1 MFPQKFYISKEQ
13 NDLVHTALVTG
24 QLQDPLDLVNRSD
37 PWVSVKENPLK
48 EKEQEKK
55 VLIFADKFFSNRS
68 HYNKNEFYEKLKIA
82 RRAGFKILIPSRNE
96 GLIEWKG
103 DRIADNFS
111 SEISDFNLEKT
122 NTLALEQYQLPNKK
136 TCVLDYFSINE
147 WVCPYAEGQDLIL
160 MSDFLECPEL
170 LIRLLQETQAS
181 HYCIVVSSQKEIE
194 FFFRFL
200 EKNEFQIPTNK
211 FKFFLELTPN
221 ELFCFSENHL
231 ETYRVMVSKIIGVR
245 VKMVGEVPT
254 EDLLKKINSPH
265 SNMENIAIFLRA
277 APQLERLDLRFC
289 ENIEG
294 VFSDFKKNELG
305 HLKQIY
311 LNNFSATTRDIAA
324 LLCAAPDLEILTL
337 SNCKNMIDVFSGLSG
352 NALDHLKEI
361 NLCGSAVRTQDI
373 AILLRAAPGLE
384 KLDLRVCKNIE
395 GVFSGLEK
403 NVLERLKEV
412 ELANSIVTA
421 RDIVALLKV
430 APELETLSLVSCEN
444 VAGAFAGLKE
454 NELGHLKEIDLSH
467 STVTALDMVALL
479 KVAPELETLSLVSC
493 ENVAGA
499 FAGFKENE
507 LGHLKEIDLSPSTVT
522 ARDIVALLAA
532 APGLETLDFGF
543 CEEAKLAGA
552 FSDLKEKALE
562 QLKEFKLENS
572 DVTGQD
578 IAALLRAAPG
588 LETFDLRFCKNIE
601 GVFASLRG
609 NELSQLKEISLDSS
623 GVTAQD
629 IAALLR
635 AAPGLETLA
644 ILSSRNKMM
653 GIFAGLKENSLSQLK
668 EITLYGS
675 SVTIADIEAI
685 LKAAPNLSVGCKK
698 QLEKFKKERMQERE
712 SQIDRSQISRGNQRF
727 SNFNTD
733 FPEKTY
739 SCVEYFPGMPPSLY
753 RLKAV
758 RPDLRGLQLN
768 DVTGEGFKEYAINP
782 DFKHQKEFG
791 THYQTLEGYKQVS
804 QGEGNEIIL
813 PSLNAN
819 EVLTRLTVH
828 DAAGQLITLP
838 KEAIQHSDAVGFY
851 KVILPTAG
859 RFQIQFEVAEPLLM
873 PVLPQNLQKKVNRYQ
888 GFKQEALKQKTFNNL
903 SEF

>member
-181 HYCIVVSSQKEIE
+181 YYCIVVSSQKEIE

-337 SNCKNMIDVFSGLSG
+337 SNCKNMIDVFSGLSR

-361 NLCGSAVRTQDI
+361 NLCGSGVRTQDI

-384 KLDLRVCKNIE
+384 KLDLRACKNIE
-395 GVFSGLEK
+395 GVFFGLEK

-412 ELANSIVTA
+412 ELADSIVTA
-421 RDIVALLKV
+421 RDIVVLLKV
-430 APELETLSLVSCEN
+430 APELETLSLISCEN

-467 STVTALDMVALL
+467 STVTARDIVALLRAAPGLEKLDLRACKNIEGVFSGLEKKALEQLKEFKLENSDVTGQDIAALL
-479 KVAPELETLSLVSC
+479 KVAPELETLSLFSC

-499 FAGFKENE
+499 FAGLKENE
-507 LGHLKEIDLSPSTVT
+507 LCHLKEIDLSHSTVT
-522 ARDIVALLAA
+522 ARDIVALLRA
-532 APGLETLDFGF
+532 APGLERLILLD
-543 CEEAKLAGA
+543 CEKTAGI

-578 IAALLRAAPG
+578 IAALLKVAPE
-588 LETFDLRFCKNIE
+588 LETLSLFSCENVA
-601 GVFASLRG
+601 GAFAGLKE
-609 NELSQLKEISLDSS
+609 NELCHLKEIDLSHST
-623 GVTAQD
+623 VTARD
-629 IAALLR
+629 IVALLR
-635 AAPGLETLA
+635 AAPGLERL
-644 ILSSRNKMM
+644 ILLDCEKTA
-653 GIFAGLKENSLSQLK
+653 GIFSGLKENELGHLK
-668 EITLYGS
+668 E
-675 SVTIADIEAI
+675 
-685 LKAAPNLSVGCKK
+685 
-698 QLEKFKKERMQERE
+698 
-712 SQIDRSQISRGNQRF
+712 RSEEHTS
-727 SNFNTD
+727 
-733 FPEKTY
+733 E
-739 SCVEYFPGMPPSLY
+739 
-753 RLKAV
+753 
-758 RPDLRGLQLN
+758 LQ
-768 DVTGEGFKEYAINP
+768 
-782 DFKHQKEFG
+782 
-791 THYQTLEGYKQVS
+791 S
-804 QGEGNEIIL
+804 
-813 PSLNAN
+813 
-819 EVLTRLTVH
+819 
-828 DAAGQLITLP
+828 
-838 KEAIQHSDAVGFY
+838 
-851 KVILPTAG
+851 
-859 RFQIQFEVAEPLLM
+859 
-873 PVLPQNLQKKVNRYQ
+873 
-888 GFKQEALKQKTFNNL
+888 
-903 SEF
+903 

>member
-421 RDIVALLKV
+421 RDIVALL
-430 APELETLSLVSCEN
+430 
-444 VAGAFAGLKE
+444 
-454 NELGHLKEIDLSH
+454 
-467 STVTALDMVALL
+467 
-479 KVAPELETLSLVSC
+479 
-493 ENVAGA
+493 
-499 FAGFKENE
+499 
-507 LGHLKEIDLSPSTVT
+507 
-522 ARDIVALLAA
+522 AA

-588 LETFDLRFCKNIE
+588 LET
-601 GVFASLRG
+601 
-609 NELSQLKEISLDSS
+609 
-623 GVTAQD
+623 
-629 IAALLR
+629 
-635 AAPGLETLA
+635 LA

-653 GIFAGLKENSLSQLK
+653 GIFAGLEENSLSQLK

-733 FPEKTY
+733 SPKKTF
-739 SCVEYFPGMPPSLY
+739 SCVEYFPGMAPSLY

-804 QGEGNEIIL
+804 QGEGND
-813 PSLNAN
+813 NA
-819 EVLTRLTVH
+819 
-828 DAAGQLITLP
+828 
-838 KEAIQHSDAVGFY
+838 
-851 KVILPTAG
+851 
-859 RFQIQFEVAEPLLM
+859 
-873 PVLPQNLQKKVNRYQ
+873 
-888 GFKQEALKQKTFNNL
+888 
-903 SEF
+903 

>member
-48 EKEQEKK
+48 EEEQEKK

-311 LNNFSATTRDIAA
+311 FNNFSATTRDIAA

-384 KLDLRVCKNIE
+384 KLDLRACKNIE

-412 ELANSIVTA
+412 ELDDSIVTT
-421 RDIVALLKV
+421 RDI
-430 APELETLSLVSCEN
+430 
-444 VAGAFAGLKE
+444 
-454 NELGHLKEIDLSH
+454 
-467 STVTALDMVALL
+467 VALL

-532 APGLETLDFGF
+532 AQGLETLDFGF

-653 GIFAGLKENSLSQLK
+653 GIFAGLEENSLSQLK

-685 LKAAPNLSVGCKK
+685 LEAAPNLSVGCKK

-712 SQIDRSQISRGNQRF
+712 SQIDRSQISRLSF
-727 SNFNTD
+727 LHPF
-733 FPEKTY
+733 F
-739 SCVEYFPGMPPSLY
+739 
-753 RLKAV
+753 
-758 RPDLRGLQLN
+758 
-768 DVTGEGFKEYAINP
+768 FK
-782 DFKHQKEFG
+782 FF
-791 THYQTLEGYKQVS
+791 
-804 QGEGNEIIL
+804 
-813 PSLNAN
+813 
-819 EVLTRLTVH
+819 
-828 DAAGQLITLP
+828 
-838 KEAIQHSDAVGFY
+838 
-851 KVILPTAG
+851 
-859 RFQIQFEVAEPLLM
+859 
-873 PVLPQNLQKKVNRYQ
+873 
-888 GFKQEALKQKTFNNL
+888 
-903 SEF
+903 